1 MNSRHEKSEG
11 SNSFRARCGGR
22 IALCL
27 LTAALL
33 PLPIVPAF
41 AQRQNGMEKVA
52 LVETADVSLGIS
64 ATPLGDQALSQYRG
78 TGEQGV
84 TPATPTQHVAVILW
98 DERGASS
105 NGTAHNSAADYGSNQ
120 AANVATFHIQ

>member
-11 SNSFRARCGGR
+11 STSFRTRCGRR

-33 PLPIVPAF
+33 PFSIVSAL
-41 AQRQNGMEKVA
+41 AQDGLEKVA
-52 LVETADVSLGIS
+52 LVETADISLGIS
-64 ATPLGDQALSQYRG
+64 ATPLGNQALSQYRG

-84 TPATPTQHVAVILW
+84 TPGTPTQHVAVILW
-98 DERGASS
+98 DERSAGGSGAAR
-105 NGTAHNSAADYGSNQ
+105 NAPAGYGSNQ
-120 AANVATFHIQ
+120 VSNVVSFHVR

>member
-11 SNSFRARCGGR
+11 STSFRTRCGRR

-33 PLPIVPAF
+33 PFSIVSAF
-41 AQRQNGMEKVA
+41 AQDGMEKVS
-52 LVETADVSLGIS
+52 LVETADISLGIS
-64 ATPLGDQALSQYRG
+64 AMPLGNLALSQYRG

-84 TPATPTQHVAVILW
+84 TPATQTQHVAVILW
-98 DERGASS
+98 DERST
-105 NGTAHNSAADYGSNQ
+105 NPGTVHNSVTGSGNNQ
-120 AANVATFHIQ
+120 IANVMALQVR

>member
-33 PLPIVPAF
+33 PLSIVPAF
-41 AQRQNGMEKVA
+41 AQKQNEMEKVA
-52 LVETADVSLGIS
+52 LLETADVSLGIS
-64 ATPLGDQALSQYRG
+64 ATPLGNQALSQYRG

-84 TPATPTQHVAVILW
+84 TPATQTQHVAVILW
-98 DERGASS
+98 DERGTSPSKLQNSS
-105 NGTAHNSAADYGSNQ
+105 MTGSGNNQ
-120 AANVATFHIQ
+120 VANVMALHIR